1 MPGRESIVNS
11 NNKNDK
17 KITIKVSEK
26 GLTFFNIGDKKV
38 LCE

>member
-1 MPGRESIVNS
+1 MPGRESIVNN

-17 KITIKVSEK
+17 KNNDKSIRK